1 MGANILDIFDKVTVM
16 EDFAK
21 VLERADLKK
30 CDLNIGKKTVEIVL
44 KNSELISTSELMNF
58 CQMAEKNYDLEK
70 LYIEFDYTGLPF
82 SMEYFEGLKSRFINE
97 YTKARMY
104 IARCTANLDGE
115 RLTVG
120 EITGGEE
127 YLSECHFKEY
137 INQKLSRELGIKAEV
152 VLEFNVKSTEEY
164 IKQQDEEERKI
175 VEDVVAKNVQKS
187 EIKTG
192 PIFGTAIK
200 RDPLPMVNLNDN
212 TGVCAVIGEIIDF
225 EVRET
230 RKGRFGTNTIITFD
244 MADQD
249 WAVACKVFANTEKTQ
264 KLVANIDKKKRV
276 MVEGKYEFDEYA
288 KKNVITVGAVELME
302 SREIRPD
309 DAEVKRVELHMHT
322 KMSQMDAVTG
332 VGDLVE
338 RAAKWGHSAVAIT
351 DHGVAQAF
359 PDARK
364 AAGKAK
370 KSGSPIKILYGLEGY
385 LIDDVDSKL
394 LNKIDDIKKGEYVVF
409 DLETTGLKDEKE
421 MITEIGAIKIVNGRF
436 ADKFS
441 QLVNPTMEITQFV
454 SDLTGI
460 TNNMVENMPT
470 IDEVLPKFMKFCGEA
485 IMVAHNA
492 KFDMGFIRR
501 QAKRLDIPVRND
513 VMDTLEMSKRLF
525 PNEKK
530 HKLNL
535 VAERLGISLENHH
548 RAVDDATATAEIF
561 IKFMYME
568 KWGEAEELEKQV
580 VIPEKD
586 NPFVKSKK
594 YHIIL
599 LAQNYIGLKNM
610 YKMISA
616 SNIKYFY
623 RKPGIPKSL
632 LSKLRGGIIVG
643 SACEAGELYTKIMD
657 KREPQEIADVAK
669 FYDYLEIQPIAN
681 NEFMVRNG
689 RVNSDEDLQE
699 INKKILAIG
708 DENNRK
714 TVATCDVHFMDSEDE
729 VYRRVLMGA
738 QGFADADNQAPLYLR
753 TTNEM
758 LEEFKYL
765 GEKRAYEV
773 VVENTN
779 MIANL
784 IEDIQPVKDGSYPPT
799 IENCE
804 QDLIDICHDFAHK
817 TYGDILPKIVQERM
831 DRELDCI
838 EKYGYSV
845 MYMIAHKLV
854 KKSNEAGY
862 LVGSRGSVGSSF
874 AAFLS
879 GITEVNALCPH
890 YICPECKYSEFF
902 EHGEYAVG
910 MDMPDKECPN
920 CGGKLKKDGITIPF
934 ETFLGFKGDKVPD

>member
-1 MGANILDIFDKVTVM
+1 
-16 EDFAK
+16 
-21 VLERADLKK
+21 
-30 CDLNIGKKTVEIVL
+30 
-44 KNSELISTSELMNF
+44 
-58 CQMAEKNYDLEK
+58 
-70 LYIEFDYTGLPF
+70 
-82 SMEYFEGLKSRFINE
+82 
-97 YTKARMY
+97 
-104 IARCTANLDGE
+104 
-115 RLTVG
+115 
-120 EITGGEE
+120 
-127 YLSECHFKEY
+127 
-137 INQKLSRELGIKAEV
+137 
-152 VLEFNVKSTEEY
+152 
-164 IKQQDEEERKI
+164 
-175 VEDVVAKNVQKS
+175 
-187 EIKTG
+187 
-192 PIFGTAIK
+192 
-200 RDPLPMVNLNDN
+200 
-212 TGVCAVIGEIIDF
+212 
-225 EVRET
+225 
-230 RKGRFGTNTIITFD
+230 
-244 MADQD
+244 
-249 WAVACKVFANTEKTQ
+249 
-264 KLVANIDKKKRV
+264 
-276 MVEGKYEFDEYA
+276 
-288 KKNVITVGAVELME
+288 
-302 SREIRPD
+302 
-309 DAEVKRVELHMHT
+309 
-322 KMSQMDAVTG
+322 
-332 VGDLVE
+332 
-338 RAAKWGHSAVAIT
+338 
-351 DHGVAQAF
+351 
-359 PDARK
+359 
-364 AAGKAK
+364 
-370 KSGSPIKILYGLEGY
+370 
-385 LIDDVDSKL
+385 
-394 LNKIDDIKKGEYVVF
+394 
-409 DLETTGLKDEKE
+409 
-421 MITEIGAIKIVNGRF
+421 
-436 ADKFS
+436 
-441 QLVNPTMEITQFV
+441 
-454 SDLTGI
+454 
-460 TNNMVENMPT
+460 
-470 IDEVLPKFMKFCGEA
+470 
-485 IMVAHNA
+485 
-492 KFDMGFIRR
+492 
-501 QAKRLDIPVRND
+501 
-513 VMDTLEMSKRLF
+513 
-525 PNEKK
+525 
-530 HKLNL
+530 

-934 ETFLGFKGDKVPD
+934 ETFLGFKGDKVPDIDLNFSGEYQGTAHKYVGELFGESYVFKAGTIGTIADKTAYGFAKKYYEQKGVSATDAELKRVSAGMIDIKRTTGQHPGGIIVCPKTMDIHDFCPIQHPADKKESDIITTHFDFHSIHDNLLKLDILGHDDPSTIRMLEDLTGINALEIPLDDEETMSLFSGTEALGVTKEQINSDVGTYGVPEFGTSFVRQMLVDTRPTTFVELLVISGLSHGTDVWLNNAQDLIKNNVATLSEVIG